1 MIPPIRRQPAPVE
14 CATPPD
20 PTPHIQAWPRPPR
33 THFWHRPRPHA
44 APSPLRR
51 SPAPEPHPDEKGAF
65 CGRFAG
71 LRPVVLRERV
81 GFQSN
86 AQMRGTRSTGNL
98 RVRRERGRPGGT
110 RRWVRPPG
118 TGPGAEI
125 LLRLRSRAP
134 GEVIGVGAGPGGVVQ
149 AGAAPAARPVDTLP
163 GRSEG
168 ADCQNLPQRPRSS
181 RRARKETLIFRASV
195 RRQSRRRAPLW
206 QIWTRP
212 RPEPPQK
219 SHPPHH
225 DGAPQRQTP
234 ARGRRRP
241 ASGPSLLFE
250 PDIGVPEPENTGR
263 PGPDVVQLARGLRC
277 RCRCRRQSASGSGGW
292 SCRRRGRRRRPG
304 APPSAGRI
312 RQRAP
317 G

>member
-65 CGRFAG
+65 CGRFAS

-86 AQMRGTRSTGNL
+86 AQMGGTRSTGNL
-98 RVRRERGRPGGT
+98 RVRGERGRPGGT

-134 GEVIGVGAGPGGVVQ
+134 GGVIGASAGPGGVVRSG
-149 AGAAPAARPVDTLP
+149 AGPAARPADTP
-163 GRSEG
+163 PAG
-168 ADCQNLPQRPRSS
+168 P
-181 RRARKETLIFRASV
+181 
-195 RRQSRRRAPLW
+195 RAPTVK
-206 QIWTRP
+206 ICH
-212 RPEPPQK
+212 K
-219 SHPPHH
+219 
-225 DGAPQRQTP
+225 
-234 ARGRRRP
+234 
-241 ASGPSLLFE
+241 
-250 PDIGVPEPENTGR
+250 
-263 PGPDVVQLARGLRC
+263 GPDRA
-277 RCRCRRQSASGSGGW
+277 
-292 SCRRRGRRRRPG
+292 G
-304 APPSAGRI
+304 AHEKKR
-312 RQRAP
+312 
-317 G
+317 

>member
-110 RRWVRPPG
+110 RRWVRPL
-118 TGPGAEI
+118 GPV
-125 LLRLRSRAP
+125 RAP
-134 GEVIGVGAGPGGVVQ
+134 RSSSGCVP
-149 AGAAPAARPVDTLP
+149 ARPERSSGWAP
-163 GRSEG
+163 GPAG
-168 ADCQNLPQRPRSS
+168 SS
-181 RRARKETLIFRASV
+181 RRAPHPPPDPWTPSPAGP
-195 RRQSRRRAPLW
+195 RAPTVK
-206 QIWTRP
+206 ICH
-212 RPEPPQK
+212 K
-219 SHPPHH
+219 
-225 DGAPQRQTP
+225 
-234 ARGRRRP
+234 
-241 ASGPSLLFE
+241 
-250 PDIGVPEPENTGR
+250 
-263 PGPDVVQLARGLRC
+263 GPDRA
-277 RCRCRRQSASGSGGW
+277 
-292 SCRRRGRRRRPG
+292 G
-304 APPSAGRI
+304 AHEKKR
-312 RQRAP
+312 
-317 G
+317 

>member
-1 MIPPIRRQPAPVE
+1 MIPTIRHQSVPVE

-44 APSPLRR
+44 APSPSRR

-86 AQMRGTRSTGNL
+86 AQMGGTRSTGNL
-98 RVRRERGRPGGT
+98 RVRGERGRPGGT
-110 RRWVRPPG
+110 RGWARPPE

-125 LLRLRSRAP
+125 LPRLRSRGP
-134 GEVIGVGAGPGGVVQ
+134 GGVIGVGARPGGVVQ
-149 AGAAPAARPVDTLP
+149 AGAGPVARPADALP
-163 GRSEG
+163 DRSEG
-168 ADCQNLPQRPRSS
+168 AGCPNLPQRPRSS
-181 RRARKETLIFRASV
+181 RGAREESLIFRASAH
-195 RRQSRRRAPLW
+195 RQSRRGAPLW
-206 QIWTRP
+206 QIWTHP

-225 DGAPQRQTP
+225 DGAPRRQTP

-304 APPSAGRI
+304 ARPSAGRI
-312 RQRAP
+312 RRRAP